1 MNKWII
7 VGIVVGVFIVI
18 MFIGVNA
25 LKCTAP
31 CI

>member
-7 VGIVVGVFIVI
+7 VGIVVTAFIVI

>member
-1 MNKWII
+1 MIKWII
-7 VGIVVGVFIVI
+7 IGIVVTAFIVI
-18 MFIGVNA
+18 MFIGVDP